1 MAGRSIL
8 DRDLVSRLGG
18 ARRQGFHVADS
29 SDLRSADRAATC
41 RVVTARGLEA
51 RWLDIRS
58 RRSGKE
64 VSSWGIAIV
73 AFRLQRTPGSQRSL
87 YPVSRC
93 DQLLESR
100 SSAVQ
105 LPRDTEKSAII
116 RVVAP
121 VGIAIARRGSSAD
134 VVCSEIADHPSSVIA
149 RFERCG
155 HRLRAARVK

>member
-73 AFRLQRTPGSQRSL
+73 AFRLHGTPGSRRSL
-87 YPVSRC
+87 ESLRGS
-93 DQLLESR
+93 ESR
-100 SSAVQ
+100 S
-105 LPRDTEKSAII
+105 RDAEA
-116 RVVAP
+116 AP
-121 VGIAIARRGSSAD
+121 MSSA
-134 VVCSEIADHPSSVIA
+134 A
-149 RFERCG
+149 RSQITP
-155 HRLRAARVK
+155 AA